1 VPGENLTRVE
11 AQERKALVTVASYEV
26 KLDVTTGAETFSS
39 TTTVTF
45 DAKAGASTFID
56 AFTRTVHSVTLNGES
71 LDPAAV
77 SDGVRIQLSDI
88 DAPDTWRPACDAQQ
102 ELGDR
107 AARRLLELL
116 NAGSFV
122 LESREA
128 RDHDSYGRELRVAT
142 RDGHSLGDVLVQE
155 GLARPWQGTRED
167 WCR

>member
-1 VPGENLTRVE
+1 MG
-11 AQERKALVTVASYEV
+11 RKIAVAAALAVAACGAAASQTV
-26 KLDVTTGAETFSS
+26 DGH
-39 TTTVTF
+39 
-45 DAKAGASTFID
+45 
-56 AFTRTVHSVTLNGES
+56 FTICHEQRQPDCVVDGDTIQV
-71 LDPAAV
+71 
-77 SDGVRIQLSDI
+77 DGVRIQLSDI

-116 NAGSFV
+116 NAGPFV